1 MEGGVVN
8 DLELKPGER
17 GEVYEILPEG
27 EHRHAYRYA
36 YRHTTGEEHRHA
48 HRHTHQHRYCGHCQG
63 KGRSRGNG
71 EGKGSGERLLE
82 VLGAYRG
89 QVLEVLEN
97 RGSGPVILKVGDS
110 RFVLGR
116 GQAAR
121 ILVNRLR

>member
-1 MEGGVVN
+1 MEGEVVN
-8 DLELKPGER
+8 VLELRPGER
-17 GEVYEILPEG
+17 GEVREILPGWG
-27 EHRHAYRYA
+27 ERGGKGPGYGHLHCHRH
-36 YRHTTGEEHRHA
+36 RH
-48 HRHTHQHRYCGHCQG
+48 CLG
-63 KGRSRGNG
+63 KGRSRRGG
-71 EGKGSGERLLE
+71 EGKGCGERLLE

-97 RGSGPVILKVGDS
+97 RGCGPVVLKVGDS